1 VPFPSVWWFTLVSV
15 HAITAKISPELGS
28 SGLEVL
34 EAETFSLYCFQTQTG
49 TDRGLAANRRVVQ

>member
-1 VPFPSVWWFTLVSV
+1 MWWFTLVSV

-49 TDRGLAANRRVVQ
+49 TDRGLAANRRVVR